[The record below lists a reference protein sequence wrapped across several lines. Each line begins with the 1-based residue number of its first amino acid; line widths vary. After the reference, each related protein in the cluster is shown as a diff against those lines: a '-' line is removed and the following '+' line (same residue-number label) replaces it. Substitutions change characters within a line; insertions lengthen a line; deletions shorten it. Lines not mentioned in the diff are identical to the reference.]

1 LIYYTIKRFVK
12 SMFNGGEGR
21 MKTHVVIAA
30 VLVSAMAAGGCV
42 SKSKYTEAVAETE
55 ILKTDLEKT
64 QALKTAL
71 EQQVKTLKDQ
81 NEKLTA
87 TTELASSESQR
98 IKDSRDKERVSIE
111 GQVRELEQK
120 VRDLAAQQRKLR
132 REYEDVTKQNLALRA
147 TVARYKKEFKDRQRA
162 IEPARPPES
171 SPPPVAAVIPS
182 PQASSPTG
190 APDAQTEPQPTMV
203 PVPAAPPQPGLALV
217 NINTASANDMVLF
230 LGLTKEVAERV
241 ATNRPYRLKGE
252 LVAKDVLP
260 KATFD
265 VIKDRIT
272 VSP

>member
-1 LIYYTIKRFVK
+1 L
-12 SMFNGGEGR
+12 SMFNCGIGL
-21 MKTHVVIAA
+21 MNTHVENAS
-30 VLVSAMAAGGCV
+30 LLLSTMAACGCV
-42 SKSKYTEAVAETE
+42 SKSKYTEAEAETE

-64 QALKTAL
+64 QSLKTAL

-132 REYEDVTKQNLALRA
+132 RENEDVTKQNLALRA

-171 SPPPVAAVIPS
+171 
-182 PQASSPTG
+182 
-190 APDAQTEPQPTMV
+190 
-203 PVPAAPPQPGLALV
+203 
-217 NINTASANDMVLF
+217 
-230 LGLTKEVAERV
+230 
-241 ATNRPYRLKGE
+241 
-252 LVAKDVLP
+252 
-260 KATFD
+260 
-265 VIKDRIT
+265 
-272 VSP
+272 

>member
-1 LIYYTIKRFVK
+1 
-12 SMFNGGEGR
+12 
-21 MKTHVVIAA
+21 MKTPMVIAA
-30 VLVSAMAAGGCV
+30 VLVSLVAGGGCV
-42 SKSKYTEAVAETE
+42 GKSKYMEAVAETE
-55 ILKTDLEKT
+55 VLKAELEKT
-64 QALKTAL
+64 QALRTAL

-87 TTELASSESQR
+87 TTELASAESQR
-98 IKDSRDKERVSIE
+98 IKDSRDKERVSIDGE
-111 GQVRELEQK
+111 IKDLEHKVRE
-120 VRDLAAQQRKLR
+120 LAAQQRKLR

-162 IEPARPPES
+162 IEPASPADS
-171 SPPPVAAVIPS
+171 SHPPVAAVIPS
-182 PQASSPTG
+182 PQGSSSTG
-190 APDAQTEPQPTMV
+190 TTDTHTETQPTVV

-230 LGLTKEVAERV
+230 LGLSKEVAERV
-241 ATNRPYRLKGE
+241 AVNRPYRLKGE

-260 KATFD
+260 KGTFD